1 VGKDYMKSNLYKEA
15 LENVECAFAYHKAVF
30 NDKGDM
36 VDYIFLDVNK
46 SFENLTGLN
55 KEEIINKRFVE
66 DIAEKKE
73 FARKWIEKYKDV
85 VIEEKIVEFEEF
97 SEEFSK
103 HYFIKAYSPEKG
115 YFVTVFSNKTFE
127 KKLQEIS
134 KYFIENM
141 GNHVDYNKIAE
152 FAHIVSG
159 ADYTALNLFEKNGKE
174 FTTVALTGLTENIK
188 KAIDILGINVIDK
201 KWSYDSYREEK
212 TKGRELTTFN
222 NLNNLTGNVIEKKAV
237 KRLEKIFDT
246 GEVVVAK
253 IRKED
258 KTLGDFTLIFKKGKT
273 LRNKDL
279 LKIFMSQLGL
289 FIEKTRMEKS
299 LKLSQRRFYMLAEHA
314 PVGFISCNIKGEVM
328 YANKK
333 ILDILGSESYEETK
347 NINLLNFQPLIERG
361 FSDKLKESIEKDRE
375 ISFEM
380 GYRSI
385 WGKNSWL
392 RIHLKPNKD
401 YGKIIGVNIVV
412 DDITEKKEKE
422 EVLKT
427 KANRD
432 PLTRAFNRNALD
444 DILLDKLN
452 ESDDS
457 NLKSC
462 IAVVDID
469 DFKKINDT
477 YGHRVGDQV
486 LKYFAMRI
494 KKELREEDLLIRTGG
509 DEFLIYLHD
518 IKNEKNASY
527 FIKRLFE
534 KCSSEYC
541 IEDEIKDKNIKLD
554 VTCSMGVSFYPR
566 DGQTVEE
573 LMVKSD
579 EILYKV
585 KDKGKADY
593 FIKM

>member
-1 VGKDYMKSNLYKEA
+1 MKSNLYKEA
-15 LENVECAFAYHKAVF
+15 LDNVECAFAYHKAVF

-46 SFENLTGLN
+46 SFENLTGLK
-55 KEEIINKRFVE
+55 KEVIINKRFVE

-73 FARKWIEKYKDV
+73 FAKKWIEKYKDV

-141 GNHVDYNKIAE
+141 GNHIDYDKIAE
-152 FAHIVSG
+152 FAHTVSG

-174 FTTVALTGLTENIK
+174 FTTIALTGLTENIK
-188 KAIDILGINVIDK
+188 KAIDILGINIIGK
-201 KWSYDSYREEK
+201 RWGYDSVREEK

-222 NLNNLTGNVIEKKAV
+222 YLHNLTGKVIEKEAV
-237 KRLEKIFDT
+237 KRLENIFDI

-289 FIEKTRMEKS
+289 FIEKTRMERS

-314 PVGFISCNIKGEVM
+314 PVGFISCNIEGEVM
-328 YANKK
+328 YVNKK

-361 FSDKLKESIEKDRE
+361 FSDKLKESINKDRE

-392 RIHLKPNKD
+392 RMHMKPNKD

-444 DILLDKLN
+444 DILPDKLN
-452 ESDDS
+452 ESNDR

-486 LKYFAMRI
+486 LKYFSMRI

-534 KCSSEYC
+534 KCSSEYR

-573 LMVKSD
+573 LMAKSD
-579 EILYKV
+579 QILYKV

>member
-1 VGKDYMKSNLYKEA
+1 MKSNLYKEA
-15 LENVECAFAYHKAVF
+15 LDNVECAFAYHKAVF

-46 SFENLTGLN
+46 SFENLTGLK
-55 KEEIINKRFVE
+55 KEVIINKRFVE

-73 FARKWIEKYKDV
+73 FAKKWIEKYKDV

-141 GNHVDYNKIAE
+141 GNHIDYDKIAE
-152 FAHIVSG
+152 FAHTVSG
-159 ADYTALNLFEKNGKE
+159 ADYTALNLFEKNGQE

-188 KAIDILGINVIDK
+188 KAISILGINIISNR
-201 KWSYDSYREEK
+201 WGYDSDREEK

-222 NLNNLTGNVIEKKAV
+222 YLHNLTGKVIEKEAV
-237 KRLEKIFDT
+237 KRLENIFDI

-289 FIEKTRMEKS
+289 FIEKTRMERS

-314 PVGFISCNIKGEVM
+314 PVGFISCNIEGEVM
-328 YANKK
+328 YVNKK

-361 FSDKLKESIEKDRE
+361 FSDKLKESINKDRE

-392 RIHLKPNKD
+392 RMHMKPNKD

-444 DILLDKLN
+444 DILPDKLN
-452 ESDDS
+452 ESNDR

-486 LKYFAMRI
+486 LKYFSMRI

-534 KCSSEYC
+534 KCSSEYR

-573 LMVKSD
+573 LMAKSD
-579 EILYKV
+579 QILYKV

>member
-1 VGKDYMKSNLYKEA
+1 MKSNLYKEA
-15 LENVECAFAYHKAVF
+15 LDNVECAFAYHKAVF

-46 SFENLTGLN
+46 SFENLTGLK
-55 KEEIINKRFVE
+55 KEVIINKRFVE

-73 FARKWIEKYKDV
+73 FAKKWIEKYKDV

-141 GNHVDYNKIAE
+141 GNHIDYDKIAE
-152 FAHIVSG
+152 FAHTVSG

-174 FTTVALTGLTENIK
+174 FTTIALTGLTENIK
-188 KAIDILGINVIDK
+188 KAIDILGINIIGK
-201 KWSYDSYREEK
+201 RWGYDSVREEK

-222 NLNNLTGNVIEKKAV
+222 YLHNLTGKVIEKEAV
-237 KRLEKIFDT
+237 KRLEKIFDI

-289 FIEKTRMEKS
+289 FIEKTRMERS

-314 PVGFISCNIKGEVM
+314 PVGFISCNIEGEVM

-361 FSDKLKESIEKDRE
+361 FSDKLKESINKDRE

-392 RIHLKPNKD
+392 RIHMKPNKD

-444 DILLDKLN
+444 DILPDKLN
-452 ESDDS
+452 ESNDR

-486 LKYFAMRI
+486 LKYFSMRI

-534 KCSSEYC
+534 KCSSEYR

-573 LMVKSD
+573 LMAKSD
-579 EILYKV
+579 QILYKV